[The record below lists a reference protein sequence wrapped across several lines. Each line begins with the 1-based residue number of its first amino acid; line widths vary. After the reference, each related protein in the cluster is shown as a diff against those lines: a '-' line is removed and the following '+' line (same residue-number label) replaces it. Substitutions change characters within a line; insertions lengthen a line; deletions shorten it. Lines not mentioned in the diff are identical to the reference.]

1 MLLQIVL
8 FLHGLAFN
16 DLLHA
21 AVTLLFQKG
30 LILIEVGIASGH
42 KTLPYASEVHA
53 FEAGGVTGVAGLS

>member
-1 MLLQIVL
+1 MTCSMRR
-8 FLHGLAFN
+8 LHYCF
-16 DLLHA
+16 
-21 AVTLLFQKG
+21 KKR

>member
-1 MLLQIVL
+1 MTW
-8 FLHGLAFN
+8 FN

-21 AVTLLFQKG
+21 AVTLLFQKR